1 MSHFKTQNRDLRLS
15 LWNCYSNSF
24 DTLGSISFL
33 FICPRLEN
41 LVLKGNPVSRME
53 DYRLRVFNMLP
64 NLKNLDVILIQRA
77 PRTVCRRDPEDEE
90 KDHDQDS
97 GAAPVTNSEP
107 DKTSN
112 IPKELEGMHAT
123 QRKISLFKCQS

>member
-1 MSHFKTQNRDLRLS
+1 
-15 LWNCYSNSF
+15 
-24 DTLGSISFL
+24 
-33 FICPRLEN
+33 
-41 LVLKGNPVSRME
+41 ME

-112 IPKELEGMHAT
+112 IPKELEGIGYDT
-123 QRKISLFKCQS
+123 NPSVSINRDDCLCRFSGRG

>member
-1 MSHFKTQNRDLRLS
+1 
-15 LWNCYSNSF
+15 
-24 DTLGSISFL
+24 
-33 FICPRLEN
+33 
-41 LVLKGNPVSRME
+41 ME

-107 DKTSN
+107 DKASN
-112 IPKELEGMHAT
+112 IPKELEGMQHK
-123 QRKISLFKCQS
+123 RKSSSVSALLVSIGIMQV